1 MGLLDLL
8 FNGNQTSSTEQQ
20 TPTVQQYGA
29 VPVKTIEVGST
40 GTEIYAGY
48 LDEDYLAELN
58 GKVWMEKIDMI
69 RRSDA
74 NVKMCTNAL
83 KSPLKSANW
92 IIKTREESEMAEKQK
107 LLIEKALFQDINKS
121 FTRLIGEILTFVDYG
136 YSLFDIT
143 HQVKTD
149 KELGT
154 YNTLKSISYRSQ
166 KTIERWNVLPDGT
179 LKTVTQIAYG
189 DLGVM
194 TDMDARFL
202 LHFAPDQEGD
212 NFEGVSVIRS
222 MYGCWLRKNKFL
234 QLTAAG
240 IEKYAIPT
248 PVGTVPVGTEGKA
261 EFAAFKRALECYSSN
276 QTNYIILPE
285 GFKIEFNN
293 VTFDAEMVR
302 SAINAENQEMVNSI
316 LASFLLLGQNGAGSL
331 ALSNNLSN
339 FFAQT
344 ITYLSD
350 HIIEQID
357 RKIISQLIKMNMGD
371 VPVLVELWS
380 DNLEDQIDVSWVNM
394 LTQLKAQ
401 GLISADSKLE
411 NDLREKLKLEEKEL
425 EPEKSIAGQVAISP
439 SGEKIQDQVLNGA
452 QIASLIEIVQSV
464 ASETLP
470 RDSALNIIETAFQV
484 DKEKAN
490 ELLGSAGN
498 GFKIEQKPI
507 EATLSEKKKSKEKIP
522 NVIRNT
528 KSLFQTTGVNYLTQ
542 FANKYINSIMIQKGK
557 TSDGMAIKA
566 PVNATVPSISKYQSV
581 MDAIAYIATIETA
594 DIIEPRFDKT
604 LAEFNLATTK
614 IKKVENAID
623 RLLKAMKA
631 VEDASPMDK
640 DDALDNLFSVSSSV
654 SAILEGY
661 LTPEQKRIIK
671 AKNQVFTD
679 TQKNDVIKS
688 VDLSYQTALDS
699 MTDDELDFWMK
710 EQANKTITGAITTTG
725 SDIQASQTVNNAI
738 DQAAQEYTERTGDEI
753 LSYTFVAVDDDVTTD
768 ICRELDGKTFSPD
781 DPELE
786 KHRPPLHWNC
796 RSYLSVNTTKTGSPE
811 ITGLPP
817 LSKKA
822 QKQLVFKEKVKKKKV
837 SKLT

>member
-1 MGLLDLL
+1 MILQNLAGSFYRMGLLDFL
-8 FNGNQTSSTEQQ
+8 FNGNQSTSTEKQE
-20 TPTVQQYGA
+20 PTVQQYGA

-74 NVKMCTNAL
+74 NVKMCTGAL
-83 KSPLKSANW
+83 KSPLKSSTWA
-92 IIKTREESEMAEKQK
+92 IKTREESEMAEKQK

-121 FTRLIGEILTFVDYG
+121 FTRLLGEILTFVDYG

-179 LKTVTQIAYG
+179 LQTVTQIAYG

-194 TDMDARFL
+194 TNMDARFL

-212 NFEGVSVIRS
+212 NFEGISVIRA

-331 ALSNNLSN
+331 ALSNNLSD

-350 HIIEQID
+350 HIIEQFD
-357 RKIISQLIKMNMGD
+357 RKIIAPLIKMNFGD

-380 DNLEDQIDVSWVNM
+380 DNLEDQIDTGWVNM

-401 GLISADSKLE
+401 GLISGDSQLE
-411 NDLREKLKLEEKEL
+411 NDLRQKLKLEEKE
-425 EPEKSIAGQVAISP
+425 EV
-439 SGEKIQDQVLNGA
+439 QDVM
-452 QIASLIEIVQSV
+452 IENQSTVQ
-464 ASETLP
+464 E
-470 RDSALNIIETAFQV
+470 
-484 DKEKAN
+484 AN
-490 ELLGSAGN
+490 QQQLA
-498 GFKIEQKPI
+498 
-507 EATLSEKKKSKEKIP
+507 EKKKPSQKIP

-528 KSLFQTTGVNYLTQ
+528 KSLFQQTGVEFLTQ
-542 FANKYINSIMIQKGK
+542 FANKYIKSIMIQKGK

-631 VEDASPMDK
+631 VDDASPMDK
-640 DDALDNLFSVSSSV
+640 NDALDNLFSVSNSVSSV
-654 SAILEGY
+654 LEGY
-661 LTPEQKRIIK
+661 LTPEQRRIIK

-688 VDLSYQTALDS
+688 IDLSYQSALES
-699 MTDDELDFWMK
+699 STDDELEFWMQG
-710 EQANKTITGAITTTG
+710 QAAKTISGPITTTG

-781 DPELE
+781 DPELD

-796 RSYLSVNTTKTGSPE
+796 RSYIDVNTTKTGSPE
-811 ITGLPP
+811 ITGLPA

-822 QKQLVFKEKVKKKKV
+822 QKQLVLKEKVKKKKV